1 MSPKVSIVVVINYF
15 VITSADLDGA
25 GARSKL
31 DAVLKGL
38 VEKSE
43 NERLAKLIVV
53 HIIIIESS
61 YS

>member
-15 VITSADLDGA
+15 IITFPDLDGA

-31 DAVLKGL
+31 EAVLKGL

-43 NERLAKLIVV
+43 NERLAKLIV
-53 HIIIIESS
+53 
-61 YS
+61 

>member
-15 VITSADLDGA
+15 FITFADLDGA

-31 DAVLKGL
+31 EAVLKGL

-43 NERLAKLIVV
+43 NERLAKFIV
-53 HIIIIESS
+53 
-61 YS
+61 